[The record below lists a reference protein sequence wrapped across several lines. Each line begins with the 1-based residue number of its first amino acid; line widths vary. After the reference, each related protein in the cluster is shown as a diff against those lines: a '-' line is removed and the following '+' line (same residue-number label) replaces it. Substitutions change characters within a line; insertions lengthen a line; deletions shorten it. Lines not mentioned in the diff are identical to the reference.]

1 VKKYEYEILFYRKI
15 DDQITWFFASKP
27 DRTVGTSLIKILNSL
42 GAKGW
47 EASGTGNLDGES
59 IAEVLLKR
67 EKGSK
72 KKNK

>member
-1 VKKYEYEILFYRKI
+1 MKKYEYEILFHRRVNNEV
-15 DDQITWFFASKP
+15 TWFFASKP
-27 DRTVGTSLIKILNSL
+27 NKAVGTSLINILNKL

-47 EASGTGNLDGES
+47 EASISGTLESGS

-72 KKNK
+72 KKK